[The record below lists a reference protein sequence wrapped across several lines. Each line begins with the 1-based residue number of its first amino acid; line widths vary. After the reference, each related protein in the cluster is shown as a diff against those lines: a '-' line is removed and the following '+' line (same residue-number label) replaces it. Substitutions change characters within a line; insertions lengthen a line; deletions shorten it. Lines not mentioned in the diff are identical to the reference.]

1 MKFKNFLTI
10 SIICVFATILFI
22 HVGFNINDTYFHKD
36 YIPAE
41 EGYYDYK
48 VYITPYGECYHSENC
63 SYINRKSEIALL
75 KAINKGYRKCSHC
88 HGTSSEKMWVEGVEE
103 QKEKNNYILSFTI
116 SFIIIWGIAASII
129 INYIISVRKQEK
141 SLP

>member
-1 MKFKNFLTI
+1 MTTNLRIFF
-10 SIICVFATILFI
+10 SIIIILI
-22 HVGFNINDTYFHKD
+22 ALSCDSYSQDNEVV
-36 YIPAE
+36 
-41 EGYYDYK
+41 
-48 VYITPYGECYHSENC
+48 VYITMYGECYHSENC
-63 SYINRKSEIALL
+63 SYINRKSEITLL